1 VTGETPPEA
10 GARNASGSGTE
21 MERFVSG
28 RSAAAADIHRDLAWH
43 SRSAARYA
51 LLLARALGI
60 FEERFLADLV
70 RGALLHD
77 IGKAAVPAEI
87 LRKAGPLS
95 VPEVVILRE
104 HPVVGFRMIEGFGF
118 LKGAAGVVLRHHE
131 RFDGRGY
138 PSGLAGDE
146 IPLAARIFAPADALE
161 AMTADRPYRLGRSFE
176 EALEEIGR
184 CGGYQFDPGIVE
196 IVLSLPV
203 ETWRR
208 ARFEPPGPLPLPTI
222 H

>member
-1 VTGETPPEA
+1 
-10 GARNASGSGTE
+10 

-60 FEERFLADLV
+60 VQERFLVDLV

-77 IGKAAVPAEI
+77 IGKAAVPEEI
-87 LRKAGPLS
+87 LWKAGPLS
-95 VPEVVILRE
+95 APEIVILRD
-104 HPVVGFRMIEGFGF
+104 HPVVGFRMIEGFAF
-118 LKGAAGVVLRHHE
+118 LRAASAVVLRHHE

-146 IPLAARIFAPADALE
+146 IPLAARIFAPADSLE
-161 AMTADRPYRLGRSFE
+161 AMTADRPYRLGRPFE
-176 EALEEIGR
+176 EALEEIGK

-196 IVLSLPV
+196 VVLSIPPA
-203 ETWRR
+203 TWLR
-208 ARFEPPGPLPLPTI
+208 ARFEPAGPFPLPTI